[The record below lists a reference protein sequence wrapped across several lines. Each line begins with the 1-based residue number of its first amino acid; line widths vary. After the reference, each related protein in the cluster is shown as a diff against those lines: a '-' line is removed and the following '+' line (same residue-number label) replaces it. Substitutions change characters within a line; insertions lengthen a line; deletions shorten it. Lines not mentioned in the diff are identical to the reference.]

1 VLREDHGLCG
11 RGEKEVTMSENQA
24 DAPVSNLDED
34 GFLKAM
40 SGWSKAMAL
49 VLAERNEIGPLS
61 DDHWKVIEFVKSY
74 YETYGTGPP
83 VVKICKA
90 TGLSRA
96 EICKLFPCGVV
107 RGAYR
112 LAGLPRPSGCF

>member
-1 VLREDHGLCG
+1 
-11 RGEKEVTMSENQA
+11 MSEEPGEVQEA
-24 DAPVSNLDED
+24 GLDED
-34 GFLKAM
+34 GFLKTM
-40 SGWSKAMAL
+40 SGWSRSMAL
-49 VLAERNEIGPLS
+49 VLAAKNEIGPLGE
-61 DDHWKVIEFVKSY
+61 DHWKVIEFVKSY
-74 YETYGTGPP
+74 YETYATGPP

-96 EICKLFPCGVV
+96 EICRLFPCGVV